1 MPLVRDS
8 LHFLLLIYEL
18 ARKLTHL
25 FPFFLSFK
33 WGRFPP
39 TPLFMAKCPGPCCFA
54 CGPCHLLLQVL
65 AVYLFSLCLQALTV
79 LQLLPNSIYTTSRQV
94 SSILFTTLPQPSAP
108 RPPPAIVPLCH
119 HHCKLL
125 ASAPIILLKPAQA
138 HQWPAPNPKD
148 KIWLFT

>member
-18 ARKLTHL
+18 ACKLIHL

-33 WGRFPP
+33 WGRFLPN
-39 TPLFMAKCPGPCCFA
+39 PLFMAKCPGPCCFA
-54 CGPCHLLLQVL
+54 CGPCHLLLQGL
-65 AVYLFSLCLQALTV
+65 AVYLFSLFCLQALPV

-94 SSILFTTLPQPSAP
+94 SSILFTTLPQPSTP
-108 RPPPAIVPLCH
+108 LSPAIVPLSH

-148 KIWLFT
+148 RIQLFT